1 MLLLLHYLEQR
12 SATPSSMNCRYL
24 HQLTFGELKTGLAR
38 IGSRLSEAE
47 VKQLME
53 AADVD
58 GNGSIDYIEFISA
71 TMHRHRLERDEHLYK
86 AFQYF
91 DKDSSGQGKKELTR
105 TDVLYVLFAVVL
117 HLLFCFNS
125 IFVQKREAKF
135 TSRQPASVIISK
147 LEEIAKQLNLK
158 INKRATGLLKLEDLK
173 EGKKGILSIDA
184 DIFEVTPSFHSME
197 VKKSD
202 GGEKIRWRYIGISEN
217 IE

>member
-1 MLLLLHYLEQR
+1 
-12 SATPSSMNCRYL
+12 
-24 HQLTFGELKTGLAR
+24 
-38 IGSRLSEAE
+38 
-47 VKQLME
+47 ME

-105 TDVLYVLFAVVL
+105 TDVLYVLLAVVL
-117 HLLFCFNS
+117 HL
-125 IFVQKREAKF
+125 
-135 TSRQPASVIISK
+135 
-147 LEEIAKQLNLK
+147 
-158 INKRATGLLKLEDLK
+158 ATGLLKLEDLK

-184 DIFEVTPSFHSME
+184 DIFEVTPSFHSVE

-202 GGEKIRWRYIGISEN
+202 GDTLEYQKILNEEMSPAPHDQLFGFGKVTNKSNRNSQSNNNRHMTSRKN
-217 IE
+217 SHSNN